1 MIDPQPEFD
10 FGATPQPD
18 DNSAAARLAD
28 LGIGIV
34 YLTSPAAAH
43 AAATR
48 LAATGRAIGF
58 DIETAK
64 HGDYLS
70 SPQAGLAPHL
80 SRIRLAQF
88 YDGGERVYVTDI
100 DHTGLAALAPLWD
113 HPLVAHNALFELK
126 HLLHAS
132 VRPSRLGCTLLQGH
146 ALTGRRRSL
155 AQLVSA
161 ELGWDLSKE
170 LQVSDWNRA
179 KLSGAQIAYAALDAV
194 AVFRLSESLQAKVAR
209 FQARHCYQLMRDVQ
223 PAVASME
230 LNGIHFD
237 RDRHAELTRQ
247 WHVDL
252 DRAST
257 ALTRFLGPQV
267 SPASGK
273 QLSDWLRRHLDEAS
287 LESWPST
294 ATGLLRTNAETLSRY
309 RHLDLVQP
317 LLAHKDAAKKLS
329 TYGTGF
335 ADHIDP
341 VTGRMHP
348 SFVIGGSNTG
358 RFACYGPNMLNPL
371 RDPAF
376 RSLFA
381 APPGRRMVVADYGQ
395 IELRAAALVSED
407 QAMLAAYRD
416 GIDLHMTTAAAVS
429 GKPIAD
435 LDRKGPERQLA
446 KAVNF
451 GLLYGQG
458 ANGLARYAAAS
469 YGVTMSVAEAA
480 AAQAAFFQAYSDLHR
495 WQRRSGDAARLTRRL
510 ATRGGRTLARP
521 ADARPFSY
529 PESLNFPIQG
539 AAAEVLL
546 ACLARLDPLLR
557 PLDAKLVNAVHD
569 ELVLEVADADVAPAT
584 AALTEAMV
592 GGFLDIFPEAD
603 FMTSDLVEARAG
615 IDWAAAK

>member
-1 MIDPQPEFD
+1 MNEPEFD

-18 DNSAAARLAD
+18 DASAAATLTE
-28 LGIGIV
+28 LGIEIV
-34 YLTSPAAAH
+34 YLTSPQAAH

-48 LAATGRAIGF
+48 LAETGRAIGF

-64 HGDYLS
+64 LAAYKDL
-70 SPQAGLAPHL
+70 PQAGLEPHL

-88 YDGGERVYVTDI
+88 HDGGDRVYVADI
-100 DHTGLAALAPLWD
+100 DHTGIAALAPLWQ

-126 HLLHAS
+126 HLLHAG
-132 VRPSRLGCTLLQGH
+132 VRPARLGCSLLQGH
-146 ALTGRRRSL
+146 ALSGRRRSL
-155 AQLVSA
+155 AQLTAS

-179 KLSGAQIAYAALDAV
+179 KLSFAQIAYAGLDAV
-194 AVFRLSESLQAKVAR
+194 AACRLADKQQAKLQRFGAR
-209 FQARHCYQLMRDVQ
+209 RCYQLMRDAQ
-223 PAVASME
+223 PAVARME

-237 RDRHAELTRQ
+237 RARHADLTRQ
-247 WHVDL
+247 WRADL
-252 DRAST
+252 DRAGT
-257 ALTRFLGPQV
+257 ALTDLLGAQV

-273 QLSDWLRRHLDEAS
+273 QLSDWLRRNLDPES
-287 LESWPST
+287 LVSWPVT
-294 ATGLLRTNAETLSRY
+294 ATGLLRTNAETLSLY

-317 LLAHKDAAKKLS
+317 LLAHKVAAKKLS
-329 TYGTGF
+329 TYGASF

-341 VTGRMHP
+341 VTERMHP

-395 IELRAAALVSED
+395 IELRVAALVAGD

-416 GIDLHMTTAAAVS
+416 GIDLHMTTAAALS
-429 GKPIAD
+429 GKPIAE
-435 LDRKGPERQLA
+435 LDRKGAERQLA

-458 ANGLARYAAAS
+458 PNGLARYAAAS
-469 YGVTMSVAEAA
+469 YGVEMSEAEAA
-480 AAQAAFFQAYSDLHR
+480 AAQTAFFAAYPDLYR
-495 WQRRSGDAARLTRRL
+495 WQRRSGDAARLSRRL
-510 ATRGGRTLARP
+510 TTRGGRTLARP
-521 ADARPFSY
+521 AEARPFSY

-546 ACLARLDPLLR
+546 ACLARLDELLV
-557 PLDAKLVNAVHD
+557 PLDAKLVNVVHD
-569 ELVLEVADADVAPAT
+569 ELVLEVADADVAAAT
-584 AALTEAMV
+584 TALTTAMV
-592 GGFLDIFPEAD
+592 DGFLAIFPEAEQ
-603 FMTSDLVEARAG
+603 MTADLVEARAAT
-615 IDWAAAK
+615 DWAAAK